1 MLSGSV
7 DAQLFWLSYFKP
19 QLSCSADEFFQAI
32 KELAE
37 INNLQPSF
45 VASQYRQ
52 FDSFISECKY
62 VVSVQEHASMIQQVV
77 DNVIAETAKK
87 GSINSLR
94 HHLKLYQGGW

>member
-1 MLSGSV
+1 MLGKSV
-7 DAQLFWLSYFKP
+7 DAQLFWLSFFKP

-52 FDSFISECKY
+52 FEHYIKECKY
-62 VVSVQEHASMIQQVV
+62 VISVQEHSNIIVEVV
-77 DNVIAETAKK
+77 ESVMAETQKK
-87 GSINSLR
+87 GSVNSLR
-94 HHLKLYQGGW
+94 H